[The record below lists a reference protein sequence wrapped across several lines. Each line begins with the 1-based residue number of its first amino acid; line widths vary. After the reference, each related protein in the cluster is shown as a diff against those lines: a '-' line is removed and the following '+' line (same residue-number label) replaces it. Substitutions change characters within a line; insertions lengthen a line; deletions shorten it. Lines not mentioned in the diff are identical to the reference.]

1 MNKFNKQINTL
12 KWQIL
17 ARLPKG
23 SIYERVKESLLN
35 KNITECNP
43 FYYIYWLDLNKSW
56 INKYIFG
63 TYKTDNEDY
72 LKFINWLNDKYAKNE
87 FYEIDVNNAI
97 IKIPKPLLKDYKCF
111 KAEFLDIIMPYLVQ
125 NTNQPFL
132 EGPYEYGNV
141 KLNEGDVVLDLGA
154 NFGLFS
160 SLASS
165 KNCEVYTFEPT
176 PITVNEYLLR
186 LEKECENIHIINKA
200 VSNVSGRELF
210 NYFKDNSSCN
220 KLFDGNSDNSELIF
234 VDTITVDDFVHQN
247 NISNIN
253 FIKADIE
260 GAERLMLL
268 GAKETLK
275 EYGPNLAICYY
286 HKLDD
291 LKILSDLIMDA
302 NPKYEIDVAYK
313 KIYASVPGKK

>member
-1 MNKFNKQINTL
+1 M
-12 KWQIL
+12 
-17 ARLPKG
+17 
-23 SIYERVKESLLN
+23 
-35 KNITECNP
+35 
-43 FYYIYWLDLNKSW
+43 
-56 INKYIFG
+56 
-63 TYKTDNEDY
+63 
-72 LKFINWLNDKYAKNE
+72 
-87 FYEIDVNNAI
+87 
-97 IKIPKPLLKDYKCF
+97 
-111 KAEFLDIIMPYLVQ
+111 
-125 NTNQPFL
+125 
-132 EGPYEYGNV
+132 
-141 KLNEGDVVLDLGA
+141 
-154 NFGLFS
+154 
-160 SLASS
+160 
-165 KNCEVYTFEPT
+165 
-176 PITVNEYLLR
+176 LR

-286 HKLDD
+286 HKLD
-291 LKILSDLIMDA
+291 LKA
-302 NPKYEIDVAYK
+302 PPKNTDIF
-313 KIYASVPGKK
+313 